1 MAEERP
7 TGLQVLERT
16 VAPVRWWLW
25 LLGFGGTLAAAA
37 AAYAVVGASPAVE
50 TFPGFRSL
58 YDARIADELVA
69 ALVVLA
75 LGLALQGFLSAR
87 RFARAG
93 AVARQQR
100 AMLDSIV
107 AHVPDAVVVADGS
120 GRYRANSAAMQLLGL
135 PSESGSVL
143 EYHTAMERLD
153 RRNPQT
159 GLRIPSGA
167 GVLEAALAGR
177 AAAMDQVITTPTG
190 QRTVHVSGS
199 PIPFAQGPPGGLILA
214 SDVTGRLAIQQAL
227 QAAKDELQQKN
238 AQHLQMARA
247 IAHDLGNALTPANM
261 QLSILEMGKT
271 DPKRSLPVLQR
282 SLAQMERLVGD
293 LSDMARLESGAMA
306 VSVRTV
312 NLDEALRTAVASHQ
326 PVAEGKEIQLTAGP
340 APYAIRADP
349 ERLGQVLSNLL
360 TNALKFTPSGGH
372 VDVQATRITGMVR
385 INVTDTGFGLSPE
398 QIARLFKPFS
408 QVHDPTK
415 VKERGTGLG
424 LYICKALVER
434 QGGEMGVASQGHGKG
449 STFWFT
455 LPLEGAPSTVA
466 GQSTE
471 HVG

>member
-1 MAEERP
+1 MPTEP
-7 TGLQVLERT
+7 STGLQVLERT

-25 LLGFGGTLAAAA
+25 MLGFGGTLAAAA
-37 AAYAVVGASPAVE
+37 AAYAVVGASPAIE
-50 TFPGFRSL
+50 AFPGFRSL
-58 YDARIADELVA
+58 YDERIADEVVA

-120 GRYRANSAAMQLLGL
+120 GRYRANTAAMQLLGL

-143 EYHTAMERLD
+143 EYHHAMEKLD

-177 AAAMDQVITTPTG
+177 ASAMDQLITTPTG
-190 QRTVHVSGS
+190 QRTVHVAGS
-199 PIPFAQGPPGGLILA
+199 PIPYAHGPPGGLILA

-227 QAAKDELQQKN
+227 QAAKDELTQKN

-271 DPKRSLPVLQR
+271 DPKRSIPVLQR

-293 LSDMARLESGAMA
+293 LSDMARLESGAMTVA
-306 VSVRTV
+306 VRTV
-312 NLDEALRTAVASHQ
+312 ALEDAIKTAVASHQ
-326 PVAEGKEIQLTAGP
+326 PVAEGKELHLTAGP
-340 APYAIRADP
+340 APFKVRADP

-360 TNALKFTPSGGH
+360 TNALKFTPAGGT
-372 VDVQATRITGMVR
+372 VEIQATPITGKVRIT
-385 INVTDTGFGLSPE
+385 VTDTGLGLNAD
-398 QIARLFKPFS
+398 QISRLFKPFS
-408 QVHDPTK
+408 QVHDPK
-415 VKERGTGLG
+415 AVKERGTGLG
-424 LYICKALVER
+424 LYICKALIER
-434 QGGEMGVASQGHGKG
+434 QGGEMGVASQGAGKG

-455 LPLEGAPSTVA
+455 LPVEGAAPPA
-466 GQSTE
+466 GE
-471 HVG
+471 HAAEIVG